1 MLVNRE
7 HPLRPGRA
15 GLCARLIIL
24 SILAIVSLFPM
35 YWMILTAFQPRALT
49 LAFPP
54 GFLPSEATVAN
65 FKELFARP
73 YIARWTLNSFVYA
86 GTVTALRLLT
96 ASLAGYA
103 FAKLAFPGANAVFW
117 FLLIGVMIPFQ
128 ATLVPLF
135 IIMTRL
141 HLTNTYLG
149 LILPAAASPFSVFLM
164 KQVMQT
170 IPSELFDAAR
180 VDGASELALWY
191 RIAIPLAGPGL
202 AFLGIITFVEAWNA
216 FLWPLVIT
224 SSLEMRTLQVGLVLL
239 KEEIPLAYGLQMAGA
254 TYASFPVTLMFFAF
268 HRFFLRGVTIG
279 AIKG

>member
-15 GLCARLIIL
+15 GLLARLTIL
-24 SILAIVSLFPM
+24 SVLAIVSLFPM

-54 GFLPSEATVAN
+54 EFLPSDATLAN
-65 FKELFARP
+65 FRELLARP
-73 YIARWTLNSFVYA
+73 HLIRWTLNSLLYA
-86 GTVTALRLLT
+86 GSVTALRLLT

-103 FAKLAFPGANAVFW
+103 FAKLRFPGSSAVFW
-117 FLLIGVMIPFQ
+117 LLLVGIMIPFQ

-141 HLTNTYLG
+141 HLANTYLG
-149 LILPAAASPFSVFLM
+149 LILPAVASPFSVFLM

-180 VDGASELALWY
+180 VDGASEPSLWY
-191 RIAIPLAGPGL
+191 HVAIPLAGPGL

-254 TYASFPVTLMFFAF
+254 TYASFPIMIVFFAF